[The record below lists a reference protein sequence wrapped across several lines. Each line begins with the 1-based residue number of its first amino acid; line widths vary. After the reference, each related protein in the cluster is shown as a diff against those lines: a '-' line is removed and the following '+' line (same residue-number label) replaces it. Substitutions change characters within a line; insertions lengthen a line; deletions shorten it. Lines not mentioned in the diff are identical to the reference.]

1 MDRLEILN
9 HSNDGFEIARE
20 DLKLRGPGD
29 FFGMRQSGDM
39 DFRIGNIY
47 TDADVL
53 GEVSQVLKELKE
65 DKWDIEEEQ
74 WQVLHTVLEQYQKNS
89 LEKLNI

>member
-74 WQVLHTVLEQYQKNS
+74 WQVLHAVLEQYQKNS